1 MEEVNVAKGETIILQ
16 VAPAVAATAAA
27 EPTRSSS
34 CTKNAISP
42 QPLHPSHHYSTPSLL
57 QGEEGQH
64 FYLVDSGTL
73 DCFVKSN
80 DPAHLV
86 RGLGLGLGLGLANPN
101 NNPNPNFNPNPNPK
115 HDSQQKA
122 GSSEDSCLGA
132 RVLEYTAGSTFGE
145 LALMYNAPRAA
156 SVVATS
162 DASLWAME
170 RETFSNIVMQTMSQ
184 KRAHLQGLLGAV
196 PLLQGLDTYERHALA
211 DLFEEK
217 TFKAGE
223 GRVGVSVG
231 VGVGIRV
238 VRVTG

>member
-1 MEEVNVAKGETIILQ
+1 
-16 VAPAVAATAAA
+16 
-27 EPTRSSS
+27 
-34 CTKNAISP
+34 
-42 QPLHPSHHYSTPSLL
+42 
-57 QGEEGQH
+57 
-64 FYLVDSGTL
+64 
-73 DCFVKSN
+73 
-80 DPAHLV
+80 
-86 RGLGLGLGLGLANPN
+86 
-101 NNPNPNFNPNPNPK
+101 
-115 HDSQQKA
+115 
-122 GSSEDSCLGA
+122 
-132 RVLEYTAGSTFGE
+132 VLEYTAGSTFGE

-211 DLFEEK
+211 DLFEEE

>member
-1 MEEVNVAKGETIILQ
+1 MVVT
-16 VAPAVAATAAA
+16 AVRMVVTASVLSTAALY
-27 EPTRSSS
+27 T
-34 CTKNAISP
+34 
-42 QPLHPSHHYSTPSLL
+42 PLHILTDPYTP
-57 QGEEGQH
+57 H
-64 FYLVDSGTL
+64 TPPRSGTFE
-73 DCFVKSN
+73 CFVKKLDDGLE
-80 DPAHLV
+80 DPRGRLV
-86 RGLGLGLGLGLANPN
+86 LSYA
-101 NNPNPNFNPNPNPK
+101 
-115 HDSQQKA
+115 Q
-122 GSSEDSCLGA
+122 
-132 RVLEYTAGSTFGE
+132 GSTFGE